1 MFVTCWSV
9 KGGSGVSVVSAAL
22 ATLLADSSG
31 SAVLADF
38 GGDQPAVMGMAEPPG
53 PGLLDWCHS
62 DAPADALKNL
72 SIEVIDGLRMIPR
85 GTGGRT
91 VPKQRC
97 KELAAALTFIADEVI
112 VDAGIPLG
120 GSPPP
125 PDAPTG
131 AQREVEIA
139 SILREMGSSLFV
151 TKACYLALRRATR
164 IGIDADGVVLVHEQ
178 GRSISRSDVADVLGL
193 PVIGVV
199 ENDPAI
205 ARAVDSG
212 SLARRLPSSLRSG
225 LRRAG

>member
-22 ATLLADSSG
+22 ACLLADSSG

-62 DAPADALKNL
+62 DAPADALMSL
-72 SIEVIDGLRMIPR
+72 TIEVSNGLRMIPK
-85 GTGGRT
+85 GTGGRM
-91 VPKQRC
+91 VPRQRC
-97 KELAAALTFIADEVI
+97 KELAAALNFIADEVI
-112 VDAGIPLG
+112 VDAGVPLG
-120 GSPPP
+120 ESPPTA
-125 PDAPTG
+125 DGPTEARRG
-131 AQREVEIA
+131 ADIA
-139 SILREMGSSLFV
+139 SVLREMGSSLFV
-151 TKACYLALRRATR
+151 TRACYLALRRATR
-164 IGIDADGVVLVHEQ
+164 IGIEADGVVLLHEQ

-199 ENDPAI
+199 EHDPAI
-205 ARAVDSG
+205 ARAVDAG